1 MSIIKLIIN
10 LKKGRK
16 NVDKKQGQD
25 QNNTRNTRRR
35 VLLLLMP
42 LNSDRIFQK
51 DLKNVDQFRSCF
63 LQVLFFD
70 DSNSR
75 NGILLSEEA
84 AAVLM
89 SLGASMR
96 DLTLIWVPVTIVG
109 LFLELSSRSRDPCH
123 LFPSSECLKAYNF
136 LRLLV

>member
-96 DLTLIWVPVTIVG
+96 DLTLIWVPVTIV
-109 LFLELSSRSRDPCH
+109 DIH
-123 LFPSSECLKAYNF
+123 
-136 LRLLV
+136 